1 MALAGRIAHGK
12 MVLGLVPV
20 LWSPEPVSL
29 KAQLC
34 VSNQLWAVLA
44 LQLAFPEAGFSVEK
58 CEKCQ

>member
-1 MALAGRIAHGK
+1 MEN
-12 MVLGLVPV
+12 VLVLVPV

-34 VSNQLWAVLA
+34 VSNQLRAVLTS
-44 LQLAFPEAGFSVEK
+44 LLAFPEVGFSMEN

>member
-1 MALAGRIAHGK
+1 MALCCEKCWWK

-20 LWSPEPVSL
+20 LWSPECASW

-44 LQLAFPEAGFSVEK
+44 LQLAFPEAAFSVEK